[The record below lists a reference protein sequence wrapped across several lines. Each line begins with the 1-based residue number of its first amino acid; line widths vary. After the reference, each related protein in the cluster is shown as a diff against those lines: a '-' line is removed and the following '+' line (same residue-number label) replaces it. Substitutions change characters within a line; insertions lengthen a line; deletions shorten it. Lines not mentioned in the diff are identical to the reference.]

1 MSILKKDPIS
11 LMKPEVVA
19 MKQQA
24 IFAFN
29 ARAKSMD
36 HVINMTIGE
45 PNFPTPEHIKEA
57 AIKAINNNETHYT
70 VPEGNHQVLK
80 AVSKYLNKKY
90 DLDYDP
96 ESQILTTGGVTEGV
110 FSAFNAIL
118 QPGDE
123 VLIPS
128 PSFTIYGPDAKFNKA
143 TPIYLDTSESNFKV
157 LPEDLRQLLEE
168 HKRIKIFMFNY
179 PSNPTGVSY
188 TEDELRALADV
199 LKDYDVFVLSDE
211 IYSELVY
218 NGKHVSFPKLLPDQT
233 ILLNGLSKSHAMTGW
248 RFGIV
253 CGPKNIIAQINK
265 IHELATT
272 SISSI
277 SQQAALEAYSNGLD
291 DPIAMR
297 KKYQERRDVLYA
309 GLKKIGFN
317 CPVPD
322 GAFYLF
328 AKIPENLNQDD
339 VQLANDIL
347 DEECLAI
354 LPGSFFGVG
363 GEGYLR
369 LSYAASIEDIEGC
382 LTKLTD
388 YVQLHSQAT
397 V

>member
-1 MSILKKDPIS
+1 MNKNPIT

-45 PNFPTPEHIKEA
+45 PNFPTPKHIKEA
-57 AIKAINNNETHYT
+57 AIKAINDNQTHYT
-70 VPEGNHQVLK
+70 VPEGNHKVLK
-80 AVSKYLNKKY
+80 AISNYLNKKY

-96 ESQILTTGGVTEGV
+96 ESQIITTGGVTEGV
-110 FSAFNAIL
+110 FSTFNAIL

-143 TPIYLDTSESNFKV
+143 NPIYLDTSKSNFKV
-157 LPEDLRQLLEE
+157 TPDALRRVLDE
-168 HKRIKIFMFNY
+168 HKKIKIFMFNY

-188 TEDELRALADV
+188 TEDELRALANI
-199 LKDYDVFVLSDE
+199 LKDYDIFVLSDE

-218 NGKHVSFPKLLPDQT
+218 NGKHVAFPKLLPDQT

-253 CGPKNIIAQINK
+253 CGPKDIIAEINK

-277 SQQAALEAYSNGLD
+277 SQQAALEAYTNGFD
-291 DPIAMR
+291 DPISMR
-297 KKYQERRDVLYA
+297 EKYRERRDVLYA

-328 AKIPENLNQDD
+328 AKIPENINQDD

-354 LPGSFFGVG
+354 LPGSFFGAG

-369 LSYAASIEDIEGC
+369 LSYAASMEDIEGC
-382 LTKLTD
+382 LAKLAD
-388 YVQLHSQAT
+388 YAKMHSQAT